1 MEALRLRAFR
11 IYLQHTLASALTV
24 ESIVNQRKQHH
35 GEQTVKA
42 VALWV
47 RYCRSAQTV
56 SGVLGILAID
66 GAESMLQCLLRS
78 NCSFGRKEKIN
89 NKSLG
94 LKFEKSAICYCKA
107 LVRQLSG
114 DASSAA
120 LWSYAGTVY
129 DQADAARLFSNQR
142 CDVHSGDLGK
152 WKARANGYGLLS
164 SDSDA
169 VNHDAEV
176 SMLRAEIALQYHT
189 KIAHTE
195 VVIAL
200 CAHYKGMTD
209 SYIAATGRHH
219 SADKSAEYLIQALK
233 YTENA
238 LGSGKPG
245 EEELHALW
253 KLCARYMRAAAAD
266 AGTTR
271 DNSFEWGCAC
281 DSIAYLALKLAPAVR
296 MINDVP
302 TTKTVFLEFTETRRR
317 LSAVFQQIDE
327 CPLVRDPISVA
338 ARHFCTKP
346 ISSTIEA
353 IVFALRRVASGS
365 EQEYSYMQRFL
376 AAADRVKVDQSP
388 AHPHIK
394 QCWLDAAEQMR
405 LAVAATT
412 MTEYRQRLQCSAE
425 QEDFAVGPLATVAE
439 YFVKADLAVS
449 AQAKDLWHEAA
460 QLLITCLLPVVQRC
474 LLRDPS
480 FALELNVS
488 EEETPGLRRVHE
500 LAKAAVCCEQADAD
514 LTNPEPEAFQK
525 LRKAALQLRLA
536 VLEWDAAVPF
546 HNARC
551 WRQCM
556 PLLDWCAQRPR
567 SAVCMISPPW
577 ALPVSTGRQQEAQ
590 RSAETRINTA
600 SWLCESMA
608 RVVRVYAAA
617 SVSDPL
623 AARSDRIVQSLET
636 LIGRIVDEAVTLGDP
651 PYFTHLDAAL
661 DALEESQRQAGQSR
675 RETTT
680 QHVQRAAWDSAEQ
693 FRRSAEYSAIGASRK
708 YIEHCSSGTDAY
720 LEMGERARQ
729 AGRWY
734 AAAAQAAAE
743 EQWDVWN
750 AFELAATFMAER
762 DTDPCETTETRSA
775 NKRANTPELRPTAV
789 KAGERFA
796 RAAEV
801 LLAGDRE
808 LYEMWLKAA
817 EATAYHIDKNPTGS
831 LGHLRLEGDPE
842 VLARAAQER
851 QNAVNVGQPHGDV
864 RTKGQDGKQN
874 REQRSR
880 ICAVM

>member
-1 MEALRLRAFR
+1 MVNK
-11 IYLQHTLASALTV
+11 TV
-24 ESIVNQRKQHH
+24 N
-35 GEQTVKA
+35 A

-66 GAESMLQCLLRS
+66 RAESMLQCLLRS

-89 NKSLG
+89 SYNLG
-94 LKFEKSAICYCKA
+94 LKFEKSAICYYEA
-107 LVRQLSG
+107 LVRQLSA

-129 DQADAARLFSNQR
+129 DQADAARLSNIQR
-142 CDVHSGDLGK
+142 CDVHSGDLSK
-152 WKARANGYGLLS
+152 WKARANGYGLPLS
-164 SDSDA
+164 ESNA
-169 VNHDAEV
+169 VHRHAEV
-176 SMLRAEIALQYHT
+176 SVLRAEIALKYHT

-195 VVIAL
+195 VVLAL
-200 CAHYKGMTD
+200 CAHYEGMAD

-219 SADKSAEYLIQALK
+219 SAAKSAEYLIQALK

-238 LGSGKPG
+238 LESDKPG

-266 AGTTR
+266 AGTTG
-271 DNSFEWGCAC
+271 DDSFAWGRAC

-296 MINDVP
+296 MLNDVS
-302 TTKTVFLEFTETRRR
+302 TTNPVFLERTEMRGR
-317 LSAVFQQIDE
+317 LSAVFQQICE
-327 CPLVRDPISVA
+327 CPLVRDPISLA
-338 ARHFCTKP
+338 ARHFCTEP

-353 IVFALRRVASGS
+353 VVFALRRLVSGS

-376 AAADRVKVDQSP
+376 AAANKVSVDQSP

-394 QCWLDAAEQMR
+394 QCWLNAAEQMR
-405 LAVAATT
+405 LAIAGAT
-412 MTEYRQRLQCSAE
+412 MTEYRQRLQRSAE
-425 QEDFAVGPLATVAE
+425 QEDFAVGPLTTAAE
-439 YFVKADLAVS
+439 YFVKAELAVS
-449 AQAKDLWHEAA
+449 PQAKDLWHEAA
-460 QLLITCLLPVVQRC
+460 QLLITSLLPVVQRC

-480 FALELNVS
+480 FALEWNVS
-488 EEETPGLRRVHE
+488 EDETPQLRRVHE
-500 LAKAAVCCEQADAD
+500 LAKAAVCCEQTDAD
-514 LTNPEPEAFQK
+514 MTPQAEVFQE

-551 WRQCM
+551 WTQCM

-567 SAVCMISPPW
+567 SAACMISPPQ

-636 LIGRIVDEAVTLGDP
+636 LIERIVGEAVTLADP

-661 DALEESQRQAGQSR
+661 DALEESQRQAEQSR

-680 QHVQRAAWDSAEQ
+680 QHVQQAAWDSAEQ
-693 FRRSAEYSAIGASRK
+693 FRRSAEYTAIGASRK

-720 LEMGERARQ
+720 LEMGERAKQ

-734 AAAAQAAAE
+734 AAASQAAAA

-750 AFELAATFMAER
+750 AFALAATFTAER

-801 LLAGDRE
+801 LLAGDRV
-808 LYEMWLKAA
+808 LYEMWLRAA
-817 EATAYHIDKNPTGS
+817 EATAYHIDRYPRRA
-831 LGHLRLEGDPE
+831 LRHVRLEGDPE
-842 VLARAAQER
+842 VLARVAEEHQDGVSVEKLHGDGSR
-851 QNAVNVGQPHGDV
+851 VREDNRGRVKHESNQVNVV
-864 RTKGQDGKQN
+864 CST
-874 REQRSR
+874 
-880 ICAVM
+880 CVVM